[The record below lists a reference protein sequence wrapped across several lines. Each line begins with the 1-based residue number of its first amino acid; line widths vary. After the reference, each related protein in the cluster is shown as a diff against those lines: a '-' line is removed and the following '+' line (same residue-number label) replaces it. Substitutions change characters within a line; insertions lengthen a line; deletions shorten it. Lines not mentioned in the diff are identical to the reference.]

1 MRKLFYA
8 LCMLTSIFTYAQ
20 TEVYINDL
28 ISVSYENILVSE
40 GKNNTQYN
48 CIQSVTNK
56 TNTDLY
62 YEHIGGVGSLVAEG
76 FIELKILNATGWN
89 AALSIGLPESEF
101 TTGNG
106 LNALRVLRAGE
117 TFTKENLFKVANG
130 IDPQIKAYPSKQL
143 QDLSAFTVD
152 LNSKLMDGQWSSS
165 DGQKMLMTYSL
176 ESIQTDIN
184 SKILNWS
191 LSSSN
196 DVTSSYTNTQ
206 NPNARLLLNKAT
218 KTVTI
223 ESGVGL
229 VANFK
234 K

>member
-1 MRKLFYA
+1 MKKLLYSV
-8 LCMLTSIFTYAQ
+8 CMLVSTMTYAQ
-20 TEVYINDL
+20 TEVYSNDL
-28 ISVSYENILVSE
+28 ISVAYENVLVSE

-56 TNTDLY
+56 SNKDLFY
-62 YEHIGGVGSLVAEG
+62 DDIGGAGNLIAEG

-130 IDPQIKAYPSKQL
+130 IEPQIKAYPSKPL
-143 QDLSAFTVD
+143 QELSAFTVD
-152 LNSKLMDGQWSSS
+152 LSAKLMDGQWSSS
-165 DGQKMLMTYSL
+165 NGQKMLVTYSL
-176 ESIQTDIN
+176 EAIQTDIN
-184 SKILNWS
+184 AKVLNWS
-191 LSSSN
+191 LSTSS
-196 DVTSSYTNTQ
+196 DVTSTYSNAQ
-206 NPNARLLLNKAT
+206 NPNARLILNKAT
-218 KTVTI
+218 KTITL

>member
-1 MRKLFYA
+1 MV
-8 LCMLTSIFTYAQ
+8 TYAQ
-20 TEVYINDL
+20 TEVYSNDL

-62 YEHIGGVGSLVAEG
+62 YEHIGGGGNLVAEG

-130 IDPQIKAYPSKQL
+130 VDPQIKAYPSKQL
-143 QDLSAFTVD
+143 QELSDFTVD
-152 LNSKLMDGQWSSS
+152 LSPKLMDGQWTSS
-165 DGQKMLMTYSL
+165 DGQKLLLTYSL
-176 ESIQTDIN
+176 ESIQTDVN

-191 LSSSN
+191 LSNSS
-196 DVTSSYTNTQ
+196 DVTSTYTNTQ
-206 NPNARLLLNKAT
+206 NPNARLILNKAT
-218 KTVTI
+218 KTVTL